1 MHLAVCKRF
10 TNGEINMDI
19 NDIKSGSK
27 SSALKRLLLF
37 RTSSPGKRPS
47 AFQQIVQL
55 ACAAAVAFTSYY
67 IATHFVFQT
76 VVVDGDS
83 MNPTLRNT
91 QRFMLNRV
99 EYYFREPQWGD
110 IVVIKDPE
118 DGGLSIKR
126 VVAVAGQTVELTG
139 GGVLINGMK
148 LRENY
153 LRPGT
158 RTYSL
163 RVYDHEKFPCGQEQ
177 FFVMGDNRGNSA
189 DSRVYGPV
197 PRQNILGV
205 VVP

>member
-1 MHLAVCKRF
+1 MNETK
-10 TNGEINMDI
+10 TD
-19 NDIKSGSK
+19 SK
-27 SSALKRLLLF
+27 GFSLRGLFSRSS
-37 RTSSPGKRPS
+37 RP
-47 AFQQIVQL
+47 AKKATVLQQVVQL
-55 ACAAAVAFTSYY
+55 FCAAVVACASYY
-67 IATHFVFQT
+67 FATHYVFQT

-83 MNPTLRNT
+83 MNPTLRNA

-126 VVAVAGQTVELTG
+126 IVAVSGQTVELAG
-139 GGVLINGMK
+139 GGVLVNGMK
-148 LRENY
+148 LREDY

-158 RTYSL
+158 RTYSYHK
-163 RVYDHEKFPCGQEQ
+163 YDHEKIPCGSAQ
-177 FFVMGDNRGNSA
+177 FFVLGDNRGNSA
-189 DSRVYGPV
+189 DIRVYGPV

>member
-1 MHLAVCKRF
+1 MA
-10 TNGEINMDI
+10 NPEM
-19 NDIKSGSK
+19 NDIKAESK
-27 SSALKRLLLF
+27 KTTMRGLLF
-37 RTSSPGKRPS
+37 RSAPPAKRPS

-55 ACAAAVAFTSYY
+55 ACAAVVAFASYY
-67 IATHFVFQT
+67 FATHFVFQT

-126 VVAVAGQTVELTG
+126 IVAVAGQTIELTG
-139 GGVLINGMK
+139 GGVYVNGTK
-148 LRENY
+148 LNENY

-158 RTYSL
+158 RTFSY
-163 RVYDHEKFPCGQEQ
+163 RVYDHEKIPCGREQ